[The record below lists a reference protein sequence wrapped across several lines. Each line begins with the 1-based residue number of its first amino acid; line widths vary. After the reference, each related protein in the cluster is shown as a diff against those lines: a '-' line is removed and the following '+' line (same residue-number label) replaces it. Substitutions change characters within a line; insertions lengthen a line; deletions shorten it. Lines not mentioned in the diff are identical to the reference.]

1 VAIGAKIFARQAG
14 VAAVGTAAGTVKET
28 VAGKL
33 QKVLEMNNI
42 AIEIQVVNITSAILI
57 VLYALELGLMLSLR
71 TALSN
76 LRNVR
81 FTGLFLIWGYLLCPG
96 LAYLLTKII
105 PLEQPYA
112 IGMILVGLAP
122 CSAFLPGMVKKA
134 RGDSSCA
141 ESSMLALVLT
151 VLYMP
156 LVVPI
161 LAPGLAAGAESIA
174 KVLLVLVPGP
184 VAIGLAV
191 KFATPRI
198 SRALEPFVKKTV
210 RYTTYFLVT
219 LVLSTSVYVLGF
231 LNTIGGYA
239 IGTLVVFV
247 LVSSTGSY
255 FLSPGLEQHQKSVLS
270 LGMSNRSI
278 ASAFAP
284 LLVAGNVD
292 RRAMV
297 MVMLAFPI
305 SIGLSLLAAGQ
316 FARRVPAG
324 DATATDPA
332 HREVRSAE

>member
-1 VAIGAKIFARQAG
+1 
-14 VAAVGTAAGTVKET
+14 VGTAAGTVKET

-33 QKVLEMNNI
+33 QKELEMNIANI

-57 VLYALELGLMLSLR
+57 VLYALELGLMLSLQN
-71 TALSN
+71 ALSN

-81 FTGLFLIWGYLLCPG
+81 FTGLFLVWGYLLCPG

-112 IGMILVGLAP
+112 IGMILVGLSP

-141 ESSMLALVLT
+141 ASSMLLALVLT

-161 LAPGLAAGAESIA
+161 LAPELAAGAASIA
-174 KVLLVLVPGP
+174 KLLLVLVPVP

-191 KFATPRI
+191 KSATPRI
-198 SRALEPFVKKTV
+198 SCALEPFVKKTV
-210 RYTTYFLVT
+210 RYTSYFLVM

-239 IGTLVVFV
+239 IGTLVVFA
-247 LVSSTGSY
+247 LVSSAGSY
-255 FLSPGLEQHQKSVLS
+255 FLSPGLEQRQKSVLS

-305 SIGLSLLAAGQ
+305 SIGLSLLAARQ
-316 FARRVPAG
+316 FARRVPAD
-324 DATATDPA
+324 DATATDLD